1 MLAREVIANRSL
13 QHRLIYIQNNLNG
26 EIDEMIF
33 NKSEIFCKKWLR
45 ILKMLGIDIK
55 QKLENNDW
63 INVV

>member
-33 NKSEIFCKKWLR
+33 NKSENFCKKWLI

-55 QKLENNDW
+55 QKLENDDW